1 MKNKFGNND
10 VFFYQFF
17 NISTIISPIVIF
29 LRILRKK
36 KMFQVL
42 EKFSSPTCK
51 RKRGKLLWFHGAS
64 VGEIL
69 SAL

>member
-1 MKNKFGNND
+1 MF
-10 VFFYQFF
+10 FFYQFF
-17 NISTIISPIVIF
+17 LTLALLISPIVIF

-36 KMFQVL
+36 EDVSRFV

-69 SAL
+69 SVLEVTKI